1 MAHGDITMQMLN
13 KLSNA
18 ETASRLPRELIPE
31 MRRILYLGYRNI
43 VIAAI
48 VLIVISLIIV
58 VPLSLRHR
66 S

>member
-1 MAHGDITMQMLN
+1 
-13 KLSNA
+13 
-18 ETASRLPRELIPE
+18 

-48 VLIVISLIIV
+48 VLIVISLIVV

-66 S
+66 TQATKKGYDAHN